1 MDLIHFRLLVP
12 PDLTRP
18 VLDLLTP
25 NDRVLNLTVV
35 RGAHV
40 PDGDWVECDVLTG
53 AANGLLADLRELGVD
68 RTGSIAVDDV
78 DTMFSDRAERIA
90 TRLPSALVHAPLWA
104 AVEARIRKAGTYP
117 PSFYLFL
124 VIAGLIGSVGIMT
137 NSQIL
142 IVAAMVVGPEYNA
155 ITGVALGLDRRSRPW
170 VREGMRALAAG
181 FLLAIVVT
189 LGFAA
194 LVRAFGLQ
202 SPAFERG
209 VRPVS
214 HLIDTPDFFSV
225 AVAALAGVVGIVSLT
240 EARGSALLGVFISVT
255 TIPAASD
262 VAVSVAFA
270 DWHQAWGSLVQ
281 LLLNVIVLVA
291 VGVATLRLQR
301 RLWRRAARRA
311 AAQTRRRQAG
321 PPS

>member
-1 MDLIHFRLLVP
+1 MDLIHFRMVVP
-12 PDLTRP
+12 PDLTQP
-18 VLDLLTP
+18 VLDLLAP
-25 NDRVLNLTVV
+25 HDRVLNLVVV
-35 RGAHV
+35 RAAHV
-40 PDGDWVECDVLTG
+40 PDGDAVECDVLTG
-53 AANGLLADLRELGVD
+53 AANGVLADLRGLGVD

-78 DTMFSDRAERIA
+78 DMMFSERGERIA
-90 TRLPSALVHAPLWA
+90 AGLPGALAHAPLWA

-124 VIAGLIGSVGIMT
+124 VIASLIGSVGIMT

-142 IVAAMVVGPEYNA
+142 IVAAMVVGPEYHA
-155 ITGVALGLDRRSRPW
+155 ITSVALGLDRRSRPR
-170 VREGMRALAAG
+170 VREGTRALTAG

-189 LGFAA
+189 FGFAA

-202 SPAFERG
+202 SVAFERG
-209 VRPVS
+209 LRPVS

-225 AVAALAGVVGIVSLT
+225 VVAVLAGVVGIVSLT

-281 LLLNVIVLVA
+281 LLLNVAVLVA
-291 VGVATLRLQR
+291 VGVVTLRLQR
-301 RLWRRAARRA
+301 RVWRHAARRA
-311 AAQTRRRQAG
+311 AAQMQR
-321 PPS
+321 

>member
-1 MDLIHFRLLVP
+1 MDLIHFRMVMP
-12 PDLTRP
+12 PALTQSA
-18 VLDLLTP
+18 VDLLASH
-25 NDRVLNLTVV
+25 DRVLNLVV
-35 RGAHV
+35 VKAAHV
-40 PDGDWVECDVLTG
+40 PGGDALECDVVKG
-53 AANGLLADLRELGVD
+53 AANGVLGDLRKLGVD

-78 DTMFSDRAERIA
+78 DLMFSQHAEQIEA
-90 TRLPSALVHAPLWA
+90 DQPSVLVHAPLWA
-104 AVEARIRKAGTYP
+104 AVEAHIRAEGTYP

-155 ITGVALGLDRRSRPW
+155 ITSIALGLDRRKRRR
-170 VREGMRALAAG
+170 VREGTRALTVG

-194 LVRAFGLQ
+194 LTRSAGLQ
-202 SPAFERG
+202 SAAFDLG
-209 VRPVS
+209 LRPVS
-214 HLIDTPDFFSV
+214 HLIDTPDFFSIAV
-225 AVAALAGVVGIVSLT
+225 AVLAGIVGIVSLT

-262 VAVSVAFA
+262 IAVSLAFA
-270 DWHQAWGSLVQ
+270 DWHEAWGSLVQ
-281 LLLNVIVLVA
+281 LLLNVVVLVI
-291 VGVATLRLQR
+291 VGVVALRLQR

-311 AAQTRRRQAG
+311 TAQR
-321 PPS
+321 